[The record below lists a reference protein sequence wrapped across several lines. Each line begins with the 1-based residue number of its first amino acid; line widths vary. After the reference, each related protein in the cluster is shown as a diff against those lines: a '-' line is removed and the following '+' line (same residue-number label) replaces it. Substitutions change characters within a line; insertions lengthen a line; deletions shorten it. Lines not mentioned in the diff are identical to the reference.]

1 MIKLFI
7 SFLLLGWV
15 MFGNAPQDPPQDAE
29 GCKDSPL
36 VQRFPG
42 SHINSCDHKEFDAVE
57 MPVGKNKDGDEIT
70 QKIEGEVFSWD
81 VGTREGISD
90 LQLYRNFE
98 SALKRAGYQILFPG
112 QPDRLTARNGAQYI
126 YMELKGT
133 YYYLTTVKQQQMKQ
147 EVDATA
153 LGNEI
158 DNSGHVAVYGIQ
170 FETGKSAILP
180 DSEAT
185 LDQVKQLLDSRPD
198 LKLRVEGHTDNV
210 GNRATNQK
218 LSQERANAVV
228 NWLVAHGVDKSR
240 LAAQGFA
247 DTKPVDDNGT
257 EEGRAKN
264 RRVELAKM

>member
-1 MIKLFI
+1 MKLFI
-7 SFLLLGWV
+7 SILLLGLV
-15 MFGNAPQDPPQDAE
+15 VFGTPAQDTPQDAE

-42 SHINSCDHKEFDAVE
+42 SHINSCDHKEFDSVE
-57 MPVGKNKDGDEIT
+57 VPVGKDKDGNEVT
-70 QKIEGEVFSWD
+70 QKIEGELFYWD
-81 VGTREGISD
+81 IGNREGVSQ

-98 SALKRAGYQILFPG
+98 SALKRAGYQIIFAG
-112 QPDRLTARNGAQYI
+112 QPERLTGRNGAQYI
-126 YMELKGT
+126 YMDFRGD
-133 YYYLTTVKQQQMKQ
+133 YYYLTTVKQQDMKQ

-158 DNSGHVAVYGIQ
+158 DNSGHVAVYGIH

-180 DSEAT
+180 DSTAT

-210 GNRATNQK
+210 GNPAVNQK

-228 NWLVAHGVDKSR
+228 NWLVAQGIDKSR

-264 RRVELAKM
+264 RRVELARM